1 MDETTRLKEIEERAA
16 IALYAN
22 NAQNAWEL
30 YSEAA
35 SICLKNGLEEDYKRV
50 LSCKSMVA
58 TMLQRNTEA
67 LIDSISYFMLD
78 QHTEQGYWLAAMSHI
93 KHGKKNLAL
102 GYFLKGFKIAL
113 EPSLFLVEIVR
124 CLVTLKSTKEK
135 EECTH
140 LFGQHQ
146 DLNVAGITT
155 DTLKRTLQKL
165 NETESWKCLCLIVIG
180 KHHGPKTDFDK
191 LAYQCPASHIFVG
204 KMLNKLSR
212 KNKQKF
218 GFQLAIAFLNNGA
231 SVKEIENVYETPAV
245 HVGLRMFLE
254 TEKDILLLWLFKHF
268 LSEQSMKDRI
278 DVNGNTAVHSLV
290 KSTVEDIKLKQR
302 VLKCLL
308 EYGCSP
314 GLCDMDG
321 KLPKDCI
328 TADDPCFQIL
338 ESTASHIDQT
348 RVNNI
353 IDDWTNAELIQH
365 ANKLFD
371 QSRFNDALESYIK
384 AREMLTSEE
393 NDVEIQ
399 CNIIECYLNMKDYKR
414 ALELCLSVNESSCGS
429 GIEKVNVL
437 RGYALKGLKNWPEA
451 FYAFLYVAIKF
462 QDKGIFE
469 KDIVVN
475 IADTYIEYSTFDNEL
490 DTVQVERL
498 CDRMKCYIVWELVK
512 RAYWNVAHRFFK
524 QTAGTGSNSRE
535 CAVMIISDLKPICTF
550 AVLSEHRWLSC
561 FITCLIKNG
570 MLEFRNI
577 KYKAQRRKSYKG
589 LHACVMISSV
599 TGDTSLVD
607 LVSKQAKECF
617 QHNEQDSEG
626 NTALHLAVFVYRD
639 LSEHAIAQTVVECLL
654 MNGINPLLKNHES
667 NTARN
672 CIAETNKELSKILL
686 KYETRLIKHIS
697 KEEEMNERKR
707 KFEIWKLHE
716 ENPQKIDNFKTYVF
730 VKVDETPSEKVNS
743 IYKCDCKFT
752 LQKIKESGNISE
764 EQKIGHLIE
773 VIRKDH
779 RLSTHHKV
787 QHECVSLI
795 ANAVSKEDAPE
806 IMKTM
811 LEISEPVYEAYLH
824 ELCHLKRLEELHKIL
839 KSYRDDGIL
848 VNDLLKRK
856 MFRVLRVLFH
866 HDVDPTL
873 LRIYPGDTAI
883 HAAVCIGFQFE
894 HENFAIFGD
903 FVEMYNRDKMNY
915 KCLNPC
921 QLDDNGDSLVD
932 MISNEPET
940 PRKRKLMETLKD
952 LRVPEKT
959 NVTNDENTTYD
970 YQDEK
975 MSINVK
981 IERLEQHLLDE
992 ISKLSPGIFNKSEL
1006 RPIVKFSSEKTNQQ
1020 NQSEMECER
1029 NETGSSFDEVDLKSF
1044 ESLPWE
1050 IECTSGF
1057 KKAINS
1063 RHVPVHTKKRAFE
1076 CIKKLAEGYREP
1088 HLCKAL
1094 HHNGNQDIKLFE
1106 IKLDKAVRI
1115 IWENAINFS
1124 PRCNNMSAVT
1134 DIECDVIFSEVIRI
1148 WDIVL
1153 NHDRIHAC
1161 VENITESYK
1170 QCNIFRLSYSPKEN
1184 YGIKGSTELELPKLF
1199 TKRNTNKLVE
1209 FKETE
1214 RNFYISVNPNV
1225 TKFYDVS
1232 PDLVSHALKY
1242 LNNDVDLPFKVTDLE
1257 YLFIKMKFDA
1267 PILLLGRSGTG
1278 KTTCCIYKLWAIFEE
1293 YWRHQETK
1301 CSSNS
1306 NLAASKH
1313 SDGKRMDD
1321 SEYSEEN
1328 QLRQIDP
1335 KAGLRQLF
1343 VTKNP
1348 ILCSE
1353 AERNFIELRKSSSVE
1368 KNFSP
1373 SEIKTSYETLQEI
1386 GEKGYPLFLTYK
1398 QLIELLDVSIGP
1410 PFYLA
1415 NENLVDWSD
1424 KNNTEDLAQFH
1435 NNDDNFSDFS
1445 SEDDEF
1451 QSEGPSEK
1459 FKSRNK
1465 LKFKKH
1471 TQRKLLTY
1479 EIFERDI
1486 WMKIKKSTTCHA
1498 SLVWTEVR
1506 SFIKGSFAALN
1517 SSKGHLTLEQ
1527 YKEIGKKVA
1536 PLFQDD
1542 RELIYEMFK
1551 SYERVKK
1558 HSHYIDEGDVTFNLF
1573 HRMRNLRKDVYFHE
1587 VYVDETQD
1595 FTNAEL
1601 CILMQLCSIP
1611 NRIFLTGDTAQCIM
1625 QGISF
1630 RFKDLQALLFKI
1642 KENGRDTVNVPEKL
1656 YHLPHNYRSH
1666 AGILNLAT
1674 SVLDILKYFFPDSFD
1689 DLGDDKGMMIGP
1701 KPVILRTSRKE
1712 NLHLLLSGN
1721 ERETSKIDLGAHQ
1734 VVLVTKDETKK
1745 TVKSTFQKCL
1755 VLTIDCAKGLEF
1767 DDVLLFNFFK
1777 DSHANKEWR
1786 VVTSF
1791 LEMLT
1796 KEHDPYKSKDKRSFI
1811 HSDISTNLY
1820 PRPLEFDPRKHKIL
1834 NTELKRL
1841 YTALTRARTNV
1852 WIFDEDEECRLPM
1865 FDYFIKR
1872 NLVEVKDD
1880 ASLIRFSKQSEC
1892 KDWCKQGEFFFRK
1905 KRFDLAADCFK
1916 EGSDIFKARLAGAY
1930 HEKQLARSMDEKSQK
1945 YHLMRAAHLF
1955 FQCKKAMKAEK
1966 CLRIASQYKCLGRF
1980 YERTQQMHDA
1990 ADMYRKAI
1998 LPFDQ
2003 SRCLEYLGYFG
2014 KAISVLVE
2022 NACFDFARE
2031 SLKKFTQHQKSEDKI
2046 PESLDSDSK
2055 ICAKAADCFGKMQNN
2070 AQFLKFAKNIEC
2082 RNERFVMYLKY
2093 NFFDEAFELNWP
2105 KGTEDK
2111 RVDFY
2116 MQCGAVQNALHILKD
2131 NTQRNKDKRFQCIL
2145 IMSQIA
2151 LHKKEKKNLDEIEEK
2166 LKQIIH
2172 NHSNLVTVAKAHL
2185 LIGQLM
2191 HLEQHIGNAFE
2202 LLQNDRHRGMFVQ
2215 IECIDWMITKCNLS
2229 KGDILEKITQYLEK
2243 FLPTAKASEIR
2254 LFLNPDSSFGQ
2265 GRFDAMCAFF
2275 DFYYHKGNLFKLYPR
2290 QFPLGLKIIEEKQEC
2305 QQFEI
2310 CFDKPALEH
2319 YCKTYLK
2326 TKFQCWK
2333 NKLIAAF
2340 AEKRKHFEWLK
2351 NIEMMTHFNIISIK
2365 AAICLSKLLFCDVKK
2380 QCEIFLSDLYGA
2392 VFLSTSVSRRCEN
2405 VSTFLQDRDYGF
2417 IRSRIKRNLQ
2427 ENLENIN
2434 SWNERGIADFIRFL
2448 LMANLLDFK
2457 DILGERLE
2465 CHISH
2470 SDLSISFK
2478 HFFDSLV
2485 RIELKRAVCEFDHFC
2500 YLISKENSIPF
2511 SCDLFML
2518 FCEMFLTTAFYII
2531 ARSHRRTCWF
2541 VVPHIYL
2548 DSLSHVENLF
2558 LNKISVLK
2566 KISHDSKSEPETA
2579 FFLKHLVHILCGFS
2593 CKLHLLKNKSKKQTE
2608 DRILALGFTVL
2619 CNLGGILT
2627 TPDCTE
2633 VESNLAREINKHLKR
2648 KGQEKILEAMS
2659 EAKFLIDFHKPL
2671 HELLN
2676 SGEHKLL
2683 WCSWDSENGLSHTTE
2698 KENHYFKD
2706 ISIKP
2711 ETRTAITKAEISTD
2725 SKKYE
2730 EHYILGENPQLFH
2743 EEFPKPKIDGT
2754 NICSSIK
2761 SSKRKGRK
2769 KRNTIHDL
2777 EKSGDN
2783 ASLEKDEST
2792 KQRTEDCINDSN
2804 EEISTEMS
2812 IEDTNSQLKTS
2823 NDNGAA
2829 THEDSDVK
2837 KMAFENG
2844 AEQNKL
2850 FKSGLLDEIKDRN
2863 QLGKENST
2871 DCNDNFHDAKRLTDS
2886 DEKVKAISTASCG
2899 GNAAVDTNLN
2909 QKKLDDGDQ
2918 LEKNRKMNNSFGH
2931 KNLPNDNK
2939 DGFPDDKL
2947 LTDSVSIMASRDTD
2961 NLFTKSAE
2969 ADETNQ
2975 QMNKMDLIDRKF
2987 DNSYSQNDDK
2997 IEDNHYKKNLSI
3009 NPETILPET
3018 ITSIHANDMECS
3030 DQHTQWDDDR
3040 DESLNDIRYLFK
3052 V

>member
-22 NAQNAWEL
+22 DAQNAWEL

-35 SICLKNGLEEDYKRV
+35 SICLKNDLEEDYKRV
-50 LSCKSMVA
+50 LSCKSMMA
-58 TMLQRNTEA
+58 TMLQRNEEA
-67 LIDSISYFMLD
+67 LLDSISYFMLD
-78 QHTEQGYWLAAMSHI
+78 QRTEQGYWLAAMSHI

-124 CLVTLKSTKEK
+124 CLVTLRSTKEK
-135 EECTH
+135 EEFTH
-140 LFGQHQ
+140 LFGQHR
-146 DLNVAGITT
+146 DLNVNEITT

-165 NETESWKCLCLIVIG
+165 NETESWKCLCLLVIG
-180 KHHGPKTDFDK
+180 KHPGPKTDFDK
-191 LAYQCPASHIFVG
+191 LACQCPASHIFVG

-254 TEKDILLLWLFKHF
+254 T
-268 LSEQSMKDRI
+268 
-278 DVNGNTAVHSLV
+278 
-290 KSTVEDIKLKQR
+290 
-302 VLKCLL
+302 
-308 EYGCSP
+308 
-314 GLCDMDG
+314 
-321 KLPKDCI
+321 
-328 TADDPCFQIL
+328 
-338 ESTASHIDQT
+338 DQT
-348 RVNNI
+348 SLNNI
-353 IDDWTNAELIQH
+353 IDDWTNAEIIQH

-414 ALELCLSVNESSCGS
+414 ALELCLSVNESSCGP

-451 FYAFLYVAIKF
+451 FYAFLNVAIKF

-475 IADTYIEYSTFDNEL
+475 IADTYIEYSTFDDEL

-686 KYETRLIKHIS
+686 KYETRLIKQIS

-824 ELCHLKRLEELHKIL
+824 ELCHLKRWEELHKIL
-839 KSYRDDGIL
+839 KSYRGKLSNSSLQMLARSCSIYTLIEAVDKEETIAELLEIFLEGKNIIIKDDGIL

-952 LRVPEKT
+952 LRVPEKS

-1335 KAGLRQLF
+1335 EEGLRQLF

-2014 KAISVLVE
+2014 KAISVLVD
-2022 NACFDFARE
+2022 NACFDFARA

-2082 RNERFVMYLKY
+2082 QNERFVMYLKY

-2151 LHKKEKKNLDEIEEK
+2151 LHKKDKKNLDEIEEK

-2172 NHSNLVTVAKAHL
+2172 NHSNSVTVAKAHL

-2310 CFDKPALEH
+2310 YFDKPALEH

-2340 AEKRKHFEWLK
+2340 AEKRKHFEWLN

-2405 VSTFLQDRDYGF
+2405 VSAFLQDRDYGF
-2417 IRSRIKRNLQ
+2417 IRSRIKRNLK

-2448 LMANLLDFK
+2448 LMAHLLDFK
-2457 DILGERLE
+2457 DILGEQLE

-2511 SCDLFML
+2511 PCDLFML

-2541 VVPHIYL
+2541 VVPQIYL

-2558 LNKISVLK
+2558 LKKISVLK
-2566 KISHDSKSEPETA
+2566 KISHDSKSEPETD

-2812 IEDTNSQLKTS
+2812 IEDINSQLKTS

-2837 KMAFENG
+2837 KVAFENG

-2886 DEKVKAISTASCG
+2886 DEKVKAIGTASCG

-3018 ITSIHANDMECS
+3018 IKSIHANDMECS
-3030 DQHTQWDDDR
+3030 DQHTQWEDDG

>member
-839 KSYRDDGIL
+839 KSYRGKLSNSSLQMLARSCSIYTLIEAVDKEETIAELLEIFLEGKNIIIKDDGIL

-1980 YERTQQMHDA
+1980 YERTQQ
-1990 ADMYRKAI
+1990 
-1998 LPFDQ
+1998 
-2003 SRCLEYLGYFG
+2003 
-2014 KAISVLVE
+2014 
-2022 NACFDFARE
+2022 
-2031 SLKKFTQHQKSEDKI
+2031 DKI

>member
-22 NAQNAWEL
+22 DAQNAWEL

-35 SICLKNGLEEDYKRV
+35 SICLKNDLEEDYKRV
-50 LSCKSMVA
+50 LSCKSMMA
-58 TMLQRNTEA
+58 TMLQRNEEA
-67 LIDSISYFMLD
+67 LLDSISYFMLD
-78 QHTEQGYWLAAMSHI
+78 QRTEQGYWLAAMSHI

-124 CLVTLKSTKEK
+124 CLVTLRSTKEK
-135 EECTH
+135 EEFTH
-140 LFGQHQ
+140 LFGQHR
-146 DLNVAGITT
+146 DLNVNEITT

-165 NETESWKCLCLIVIG
+165 NETESWKCLCLLVIG
-180 KHHGPKTDFDK
+180 KHPGPKTDFDK
-191 LAYQCPASHIFVG
+191 LACQCPASHIFVG

-254 TEKDILLLWLFKHF
+254 TEKDILLLWLFKNF
-268 LSEQSMKDRI
+268 LSEQSMKDRR

-348 RVNNI
+348 SLNNI
-353 IDDWTNAELIQH
+353 IDDWTNAEIIQH

-414 ALELCLSVNESSCGS
+414 ALELCLSVNESSCGP

-451 FYAFLYVAIKF
+451 FYAFLNVAIKF

-475 IADTYIEYSTFDNEL
+475 IADTYIEYSTFDDEL

-686 KYETRLIKHIS
+686 KYETRLIKQIS

-824 ELCHLKRLEELHKIL
+824 ELCHLKRWEELHKIL
-839 KSYRDDGIL
+839 KSYRGKLSNSSLQMLARSCSIYTLIEAVDKEETIAELLEIFLEGKNIIIKDDGIL

-952 LRVPEKT
+952 LRVPEKS

-1335 KAGLRQLF
+1335 EEGLRQLF

-1573 HRMRNLRKDVYFHE
+1573 HR
-1587 VYVDETQD
+1587 
-1595 FTNAEL
+1595 
-1601 CILMQLCSIP
+1601 
-1611 NRIFLTGDTAQCIM
+1611 
-1625 QGISF
+1625 
-1630 RFKDLQALLFKI
+1630 
-1642 KENGRDTVNVPEKL
+1642 
-1656 YHLPHNYRSH
+1656 
-1666 AGILNLAT
+1666 
-1674 SVLDILKYFFPDSFD
+1674 
-1689 DLGDDKGMMIGP
+1689 
-1701 KPVILRTSRKE
+1701 
-1712 NLHLLLSGN
+1712 
-1721 ERETSKIDLGAHQ
+1721 
-1734 VVLVTKDETKK
+1734 
-1745 TVKSTFQKCL
+1745 
-1755 VLTIDCAKGLEF
+1755 
-1767 DDVLLFNFFK
+1767 
-1777 DSHANKEWR
+1777 
-1786 VVTSF
+1786 
-1791 LEMLT
+1791 
-1796 KEHDPYKSKDKRSFI
+1796 
-1811 HSDISTNLY
+1811 
-1820 PRPLEFDPRKHKIL
+1820 
-1834 NTELKRL
+1834 
-1841 YTALTRARTNV
+1841 
-1852 WIFDEDEECRLPM
+1852 
-1865 FDYFIKR
+1865 
-1872 NLVEVKDD
+1872 
-1880 ASLIRFSKQSEC
+1880 
-1892 KDWCKQGEFFFRK
+1892 
-1905 KRFDLAADCFK
+1905 
-1916 EGSDIFKARLAGAY
+1916 
-1930 HEKQLARSMDEKSQK
+1930 SMDEKSQK

-2014 KAISVLVE
+2014 KAISVLVD
-2022 NACFDFARE
+2022 NACFDFARA

-2082 RNERFVMYLKY
+2082 QNERFVMYLKY

-2151 LHKKEKKNLDEIEEK
+2151 LHKKDKKNLDEIEEK

-2172 NHSNLVTVAKAHL
+2172 NHSNSVTVAKAHL

-2310 CFDKPALEH
+2310 YFDKPALEH

-2340 AEKRKHFEWLK
+2340 AEKRKHFEWLN

-2405 VSTFLQDRDYGF
+2405 VSAFLQDRDYGF
-2417 IRSRIKRNLQ
+2417 IRSRIKRNLK

-2448 LMANLLDFK
+2448 LMAHLLDFK
-2457 DILGERLE
+2457 DILGEQLE

-2511 SCDLFML
+2511 PCDLFML

-2541 VVPHIYL
+2541 VVPQIYL

-2558 LNKISVLK
+2558 LKKISVLK
-2566 KISHDSKSEPETA
+2566 KISHDSKSEPETD

-2812 IEDTNSQLKTS
+2812 IEDINSQLKTS

-2837 KMAFENG
+2837 KVAFENG

-2886 DEKVKAISTASCG
+2886 DEKVKAIGTASCG

-3018 ITSIHANDMECS
+3018 IKSIHANDMECS
-3030 DQHTQWDDDR
+3030 DQHTQWEDDG